1 MKGLNLFIAGMEKSG
16 TTSLADWLARHGLA
30 RYRIPGVKEPNIYA
44 QIGNAPI
51 PDSLHH
57 NEVLLD
63 ASIGYATNPYALSR
77 MPEHNTKIVLCLR
90 NSFDRTFS
98 AYSFFRIMCRRD
110 AASLELLKSSIDQ
123 RQSGSPR
130 ALEASSYEAYFESR
144 FDYTKIH
151 FPARSEKFIRKYFI
165 EQAENILNQSFI
177 DRINYEIGFFL
188 SRRNYPFFSILVNTC
203 LTFPLKNLLQKY
215 NPEDIHIVTMDTFN
229 DTNQQ
234 QEFIDDLLGHNRTAG
249 IKLSPIPNLN
259 TSSTN
264 SAKEAKPDF
273 SSADWNN
280 IRSWFQQD
288 LISFYQ
294 TAESNGINLKYTNRD
309 HLSNNII
316 EK

>member
-1 MKGLNLFIAGMEKSG
+1 MKNLNLFIAGMEKSG
-16 TTSLADWLARHGLA
+16 TTSLADWLVGHGLA
-30 RYRIPGVKEPNIYA
+30 KYRVPGVKEPNVYA

-110 AASLELLKSSIDQ
+110 AASLELLKSSINQ
-123 RQSGSPR
+123 EKSTPR
-130 ALEASSYEAYFESR
+130 RLEYDSHEAYFESR
-144 FDYTKIH
+144 FDYTKIY
-151 FPARSEKFIRKYFI
+151 FPAKSEKFIRRYFL
-165 EQAENILNQSFI
+165 EQADNISNQSFM
-177 DRINYEIGFFL
+177 DRVNYEIGFFL
-188 SRRNYPFFSILVNTC
+188 SRRNFPFFSILVNTS

-215 NPEDIHIVTMDTFN
+215 NPEDIHIVTMDTLN
-229 DTNQQ
+229 AASLR
-234 QEFIDDLLGHNRTAG
+234 QEFVHDLLGRNRAEG
-249 IKLSPIPNLN
+249 IDLPPIPSLN

-264 SAKEAKPDF
+264 SAREAKPDF
-273 SSADWNN
+273 SSDQWND

-288 LISFYQ
+288 LLSFYE
-294 TAESNGINLKYTNRD
+294 TAENNGIDLKYVNKT
-309 HLSNNII
+309 HLNKNII
-316 EK
+316 TQ